1 MGMKEKTQTFASNSD
16 IEELHSRH
24 YLIYEN
30 ENEANEALLEL
41 HDCQYM
47 VLSEEATMELKEEYN
62 ASFNEFSRSMSSFS
76 TFELRDSFNVILP
89 EKKTKALFSKK
100 KKIATII
107 QSLIVNQKGLLLS
120 EDD

>member
-1 MGMKEKTQTFASNSD
+1 MKEKTQTFASNSD

-100 KKIATII
+100 KKRATII

>member
-1 MGMKEKTQTFASNSD
+1 MKEKTQTFARNSD

-47 VLSEEATMELKEEYN
+47 VLSE
-62 ASFNEFSRSMSSFS
+62 
-76 TFELRDSFNVILP
+76 
-89 EKKTKALFSKK
+89 
-100 KKIATII
+100 
-107 QSLIVNQKGLLLS
+107 GLLWN
-120 EDD
+120 